1 MKGYKVNIS
10 FKEEA
15 FGKNDLRGL
24 VDEVIT
30 PELFEHVGKAYA
42 EYLFAEYNKSEGLWV
57 SVAQDARKHSPKLT
71 DALIKG
77 LLSGGINILNIGI
90 APSPLAYFSEYLN
103 LDHIGLPALAGS
115 LVVTASHN
123 PPQYNGLKL
132 TCKKHSLSEGEIK
145 KLKEITFKGDFN
157 RDVKP
162 GIIKEYNIIPDY
174 IESAAES
181 FGQPGKGIKV
191 VVDSGNGTG
200 GVVAPELYRK
210 LGCEVVDICTEP
222 DGNFPIHHPDP
233 SNEKNMVYIKEKIA
247 EVNADFGIAFDGDSD
262 RVGIVDNTGY
272 SLPGDQLLLIFSLD
286 ILQDID
292 ENKKKPVFISEVKCS
307 QVLFDQIE
315 QNNGQAIM
323 WKTGH
328 AYIKSKMKEENAIL
342 AGEMSGHI
350 FFNDRYYGFDDAVYA
365 GCRFIEIVA
374 KHKAKNQN
382 FKVSEL
388 IENLPKAYTSREL
401 RIPCPNEFKSK
412 VLANLKEEIE
422 KNPGAFGKK
431 IDKIITIDGLRIVF
445 EGGFALIRASNTEPT
460 FTLRFEGET
469 QEDCDNYKNSLLKIL
484 EESLEKIQAGAG
496 R

>member
-181 FGQPGKGIKV
+181 FGQPGK
-191 VVDSGNGTG
+191 
-200 GVVAPELYRK
+200 
-210 LGCEVVDICTEP
+210 
-222 DGNFPIHHPDP
+222 
-233 SNEKNMVYIKEKIA
+233 
-247 EVNADFGIAFDGDSD
+247 
-262 RVGIVDNTGY
+262 
-272 SLPGDQLLLIFSLD
+272 
-286 ILQDID
+286 
-292 ENKKKPVFISEVKCS
+292 
-307 QVLFDQIE
+307 
-315 QNNGQAIM
+315 
-323 WKTGH
+323 
-328 AYIKSKMKEENAIL
+328 
-342 AGEMSGHI
+342 
-350 FFNDRYYGFDDAVYA
+350 
-365 GCRFIEIVA
+365 
-374 KHKAKNQN
+374 
-382 FKVSEL
+382 
-388 IENLPKAYTSREL
+388 
-401 RIPCPNEFKSK
+401 
-412 VLANLKEEIE
+412 
-422 KNPGAFGKK
+422 
-431 IDKIITIDGLRIVF
+431 
-445 EGGFALIRASNTEPT
+445 
-460 FTLRFEGET
+460 
-469 QEDCDNYKNSLLKIL
+469 
-484 EESLEKIQAGAG
+484 
-496 R
+496 